1 MYTDRKHL
9 KNNEI
14 KARFDD
20 DTIAL
25 IQAIARI
32 NRMQPAVLVREV
44 VMAEI
49 RRRLEA
55 SPDLIPNGS
64 R

>member
-20 DTIAL
+20 DTIVL